1 MFLFYAVIPIV
12 AFLYV
17 LIFNGGAARDAIVLT
32 MIVANIIIKALEK
45 ILGKYAKYLYVSIL
59 PVCGA
64 LTIVFG
70 TPAAFGAMVEAYFL
84 MMILTVPYYD
94 LSVVKVYTVVLIV
107 SNGGALLLFP
117 AAFRAMYTFPIWVFI
132 LMVYVLAVLA
142 AVMIIMRTRALFMD
156 VEKKE
161 REVETLLG
169 NG

>member
-1 MFLFYAVIPIV
+1 MALELAILKNEEKRTNFIMFLFYAVIPIV

-84 MMILTVPYYD
+84 MMILAVPYYD
-94 LSVVKVYTVVLIV
+94 LSVVRCI
-107 SNGGALLLFP
+107 P
-117 AAFRAMYTFPIWVFI
+117 WC
-132 LMVYVLAVLA
+132 
-142 AVMIIMRTRALFMD
+142 
-156 VEKKE
+156 
-161 REVETLLG
+161 
-169 NG
+169 